1 MTTGY
6 ISNNLDLSEI
16 FQSGKSS
23 IKTGYKIS
31 NGKDIGEL
39 FSPWDGT
46 TQSQASLTGY
56 TVNGTDLNEYFNSIN
71 AIPYTIEAQSY
82 LTSQSYTNSTYTG
95 LIFNQDGNQNDPN
108 KSTPSEQLGQ
118 QGSCIFTINS
128 SIASNVSI
136 LIIGGGGS
144 GSAGNYDKDLVIPT
158 AQGGGGAGGAGIIY
172 FNNFKLPINV
182 PIIISV
188 GYSGLGINPGNG
200 GDGNSAGLPG
210 SYSSISYLSYTFIAN
225 PGLQGYGIGTTFKRG
240 GGLGGN
246 IVLSS
251 TDSNITGYGGG
262 GGGGAGS
269 FSNSQT
275 DSNIPGTGGAGSI
288 GLYNGI
294 NGTTGNY
301 VILPYG
307 GRGAKGGSSGLVSTG
322 KNIRLPFVPGN
333 PILYGGNAG
342 GGGGNTK
349 GGLAGGTIGGSGS
362 KSTTPNGTS
371 SLSGLQLQSG
381 TTTTTTYSS
390 AYYGNG
396 GGGGGTSNSTTY
408 PNAGG
413 NGSRGVV
420 MIWWQN

>member
-23 IKTGYKIS
+23 IITGYKIS
-31 NGKDIGEL
+31 NDQDIGEL

-46 TQSQASLTGY
+46 TQSKASVTGY
-56 TVNGTDLNEYFNSIN
+56 TVNGTDLNEYFNSIK

-95 LIFNQDGNQNDPN
+95 LIFNQSGNQNDPN

-128 SIASNVSI
+128 SSIASNVNI

-172 FNNFKLPINV
+172 FNNYTLPINV
-182 PIIISV
+182 PITISV
-188 GYSGLGINPGNG
+188 GYSGLGRNPGNG
-200 GDGNSAGLPG
+200 GGGNSAGLPG
-210 SYSSISYLSYTFIAN
+210 SYSSISYSDNGFTAN
-225 PGLQGYGIGTTFKRG
+225 PGLQGYGIGTTFGRG

-251 TDSNITGYGGG
+251 TGSNIVGYGGG

-269 FSNSQT
+269 LSDSQT
-275 DSNIPGTGGAGSI
+275 DSNIPGTGGDGSI

-294 NGTTGNY
+294 NGTTGNN
-301 VILPYG
+301 VISRYG
-307 GRGAKGGSSGLVSTG
+307 GTGAKGGSSGLVSTG
-322 KNIRLPFVPGN
+322 KTITLPFVPGN

-342 GGGGNTK
+342 GGGGNKK

-362 KSTTPNGTS
+362 SSTTSNGTS

-381 TTTTTTYSS
+381 TTTTYSS

-396 GGGGGTSNSTTY
+396 GGGGGTYIDTTY